1 MSGVAFIFPGQGAQY
16 VGMGRDFARDY
27 LQVQEIF
34 EIADKTLGFPLS
46 KLCWEGPEEEL
57 KQTINTQPAIVA
69 VSLAGLKILT
79 DEGFYPEVVAGHSV
93 GEYAALVAAGVLD
106 VPDALRLVRKRG
118 QFMQEAGEKYPSTMA
133 AILGLSREKT
143 EEACKVASETGVV
156 EIANL
161 NCPEQVVISGEI
173 KAVEKA
179 REIALQMGAKR
190 AIPLA
195 VSAAFHSSLMQEPAV
210 KLAKELDEIE
220 FQEPLIP
227 LVANESAHYL
237 TAASEIKSALKRQI
251 TSKVLWED
259 SIRAML
265 ENGVDTFV
273 EVGPGTVL
281 SGMIKKISKEV
292 NVLNVQDS
300 ISLEKTIRELSNLL
314 LKS

>member
-1 MSGVAFIFPGQGAQY
+1 MSGVAFVFPGQGAQY
-16 VGMGRDFARDY
+16 VGMGRDFSRDY
-27 LQVQEIF
+27 FQAQEVF
-34 EIADKTLGFPLS
+34 ETADKTLDFSLS

-57 KQTINTQPAIVA
+57 KQTVNTQPAIVA
-69 VSLAGLKILT
+69 VSLAGFKILT
-79 DEGFYPEVVAGHSV
+79 EEGFYPEVVAGHSV

-143 EEACKVASETGVV
+143 EAACKVASEVGVV

-161 NCPEQVVISGEI
+161 NCPDQIVISGEI
-173 KAVEKA
+173 NAVEKA

-190 AIPLA
+190 ALPLA

-210 KLAKELDEIE
+210 KLARELDEIE
-220 FQEPLIP
+220 FQEPQIP
-227 LVANESAHYL
+227 LVANESANYL
-237 TAASEIKSALKRQI
+237 MASAEIKSALKRQI

-265 ENGVDTFV
+265 EKGVDTFV
-273 EVGPGTVL
+273 EIGPGTVL
-281 SGMIKKISKEV
+281 SGLVKKISKEV

-300 ISLEKTIRELSNLL
+300 VSLEKTIRELSNLV